1 MGVVLVTVCARVV
14 LRLLVRIL
22 SARYLRQL
30 LPRVLPFLGFWR
42 LRMDHVSFFF
52 MIFLVFG
59 VLVFLVKWD
68 GSLVKGEK
76 GKMCACKQAKEHAT
90 L

>member
-1 MGVVLVTVCARVV
+1 MGVVLVTVCALVV

-22 SARYLRQL
+22 SARYLRQLRL

-52 MIFLVFG
+52 MIFLVFVVFG
-59 VLVFLVKWD
+59 VFW
-68 GSLVKGEK
+68 
-76 GKMCACKQAKEHAT
+76 
-90 L
+90 

>member
-22 SARYLRQL
+22 SARYLRLLQL

-42 LRMDHVSFFF
+42 LRMDHVSFVF
-52 MIFLVFG
+52 MIFWSLWSLVFFG
-59 VLVFLVKWD
+59 EM
-68 GSLVKGEK
+68 GEK
-76 GKMCACKQAKEHAT
+76 GKMCACKQAKEHAA